1 MRYVL
6 AISGGVD
13 SVVLLDVM
21 SRTEKDIVVAHFDHG
36 IRQDSAADARFVEAL
51 TAKYRGKRNR
61 AKRAEIVASVLY
73 FQKMTRAVTGRT

>member
-51 TAKYRGKRNR
+51 AAKDLNNSKGE
-61 AKRAEIVASVLY
+61 AL
-73 FQKMTRAVTGRT
+73 